1 MQSEIQVD
9 PKVGGWDAVNAIQD
23 GKDLCVDFM
32 VNHTSAQS
40 KEFKD
45 FIEKGDKVRS
55 HPQPRPVLQP
65 LQRVDG

>member
-1 MQSEIQVD
+1 MQVD
-9 PKVGGWDAVNAIQD
+9 PKVGDWDAVNAIQD

-55 HPQPRPVLQP
+55 HAQPRPVRQP
-65 LQRVDG
+65 LHSLAG